1 VAEAEELPLR
11 RSFLYGSGN
20 FGSGVWFAFN
30 NFILPGFL
38 DPLHVP
44 APIIGLLA
52 STRSFEGSVIQPV
65 VGAWSDRT
73 WSRRLGR
80 RRPFIVR
87 FVPISALFVVLTA
100 FFPDL
105 VNVGPLSGVARAL
118 HIPPTGLV
126 LGLVFAGIF
135 LFTVTFNIMY
145 DPYQA
150 LLADI
155 TPERQRGRVNGVFQA
170 LGASGQ
176 SFILIIGAFFLGAVG
191 GVTGLFLICGIS
203 LAVFFI
209 PTVLGI
215 REPRE
220 LPGVERHR
228 RYTLRDY
235 WNGIK
240 SDPQVGLYYA
250 NQAFLWFGI
259 NAITPYLTL
268 YAEKEVGFTF
278 AEALRLDFI
287 LLLSSAIFVWP
298 LGVLSDRVG
307 LKRVFLFGMICMAG
321 AALAGIFAR
330 DAVMLYIVVAVA
342 GLGNAAQTASS
353 YPLLTRL
360 VPADQMGL
368 YTGLVSTVTS
378 IAAPAAT
385 AIAGG
390 LIQVYTYSAMF
401 PFVAAMFLLCLV
413 PLALL
418 RVEKSK
424 AQQAKRARLAVTGG
438 LPLAGATS

>member
-1 VAEAEELPLR
+1 MRDDTSEPGRFHLGDVVGELPGIGGLGPGFEGGGEVHPAVPPAGEHPAGVAEAEELPLR
-11 RSFLYGSGN
+11 KSFLYGSGN
-20 FGSGVWFAFN
+20 FGSGVWYAFN

-105 VNVGPLSGVARAL
+105 VNVGPLGSVARAL

-176 SFILIIGAFFLGAVG
+176 SFILVIGAFFLGAVG

-209 PTVLGI
+209 PTVLGV

-240 SDPQVGLYYA
+240 
-250 NQAFLWFGI
+250 WFHSI
-259 NAITPYLTL
+259 
-268 YAEKEVGFTF
+268 
-278 AEALRLDFI
+278 
-287 LLLSSAIFVWP
+287 
-298 LGVLSDRVG
+298 VLH
-307 LKRVFLFGMICMAG
+307 
-321 AALAGIFAR
+321 
-330 DAVMLYIVVAVA
+330 
-342 GLGNAAQTASS
+342 
-353 YPLLTRL
+353 
-360 VPADQMGL
+360 
-368 YTGLVSTVTS
+368 
-378 IAAPAAT
+378 PAACR
-385 AIAGG
+385 
-390 LIQVYTYSAMF
+390 Y
-401 PFVAAMFLLCLV
+401 
-413 PLALL
+413 
-418 RVEKSK
+418 R
-424 AQQAKRARLAVTGG
+424 
-438 LPLAGATS
+438 